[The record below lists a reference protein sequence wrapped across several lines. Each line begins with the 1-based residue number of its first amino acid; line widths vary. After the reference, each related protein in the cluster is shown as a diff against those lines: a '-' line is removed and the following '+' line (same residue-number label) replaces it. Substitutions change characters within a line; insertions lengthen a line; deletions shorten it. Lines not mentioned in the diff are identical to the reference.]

1 MFGQEG
7 INFRSLMPLRLVHIE
22 VNAPALE
29 ASVKSVKKFQKPFS
43 ISLGNREKSVPSPQG
58 FDPAKEVE
66 SLSMLTLCRHLDPS
80 PAFHPKTPQ
89 PRMKGITCLIP
100 KDQNGPGSSQDGPKF
115 FLRPRRNRGTPL
127 PVAWSNRYPGFF
139 NTNPN
144 LWSQLRACR
153 ALIEIPQT
161 FLRYSTTV
169 TPSQRERWS
178 PNFLGS
184 FSMASS
190 SPWAISGVTRGGLPE
205 RERSSRLSNPRAL
218 ASRIQATAVG
228 RLRPKRFPTAVDRHP
243 LNISSKAA
251 IRIPAHAPGIKV
263 ARWRSF
269 SSVTSALVIRNGFIA
284 PYYRAITYFCKVIY
298 YH

>member
-1 MFGQEG
+1 
-7 INFRSLMPLRLVHIE
+7 
-22 VNAPALE
+22 
-29 ASVKSVKKFQKPFS
+29 VKSVKKFQKPFS
-43 ISLGNREKSVPSPQG
+43 ISLENGEKSVPSPQG
-58 FDPAKEVE
+58 FNPTKEVE
-66 SLSMLTLCRHLDPS
+66 SRSMLALGGYLDSS
-80 PAFHPKTPQ
+80 PAFHPKTSQ
-89 PRMKGITCLIP
+89 PRMKRIPGLIP
-100 KDQNGPGSSQDGPKF
+100 KDQNSPGSSQDGPKF
-115 FLRPRRNRGTPL
+115 FLRPRRNRGTPF

-153 ALIEIPQT
+153 AWIETPQA

-178 PNFLGS
+178 PNSLGS
-184 FSMASS
+184 FSTASS

-205 RERSSRLSNPRAL
+205 RGRSSRLSNPRAL

-228 RLRPKRFPTAVDRHP
+228 RLRPKRFATAVDRHP

-251 IRIPAHAPGIKV
+251 IRIPTHAPGIKV

-269 SSVTSALVIRNGFIA
+269 SSVTSGLVICNGFMA
-284 PYYRAITYFCKVIY
+284 PYYRAISNLCQVIY
-298 YH
+298 CH